1 MHNHS
6 NTSSTPPPLPLYQ
19 TAPGKPKP
27 VPPRLSQELAWV
39 GSLLFL
45 AIALLLLLLG
55 QSPAWSSLVGNIAI
69 NFLAVMVEALP
80 FMLIGSL
87 AGGLIEVFVPA
98 TWVERA
104 VRQHRIR
111 AVLLAGLLGLLL
123 PVCEC
128 AIVPVVRRLLGKGVP
143 LAAALTFLLAG
154 PIVNGIVAASTAIAY
169 SYDWIVPAVRLASG
183 YAIAVVV
190 GLLLGRWFNRDNG
203 LLPQWN
209 SGLPATCGHQGC
221 SHGGGR
227 ESSRIARLR
236 HALEHASDDFFG
248 VGFYLV
254 IGAFIAALVRS
265 IVPMDVFSHLLASPW
280 QAILLMMAMAVL
292 LNLCSEADAFIAA
305 SFRGILPGSAQMAFM
320 VLGPM
325 LDLKLLLMYLSVFR
339 KRLILALAVTVP
351 LAVLLVML
359 GLQRFFP
366 DLL

>member
-1 MHNHS
+1 MHNHG
-6 NTSSTPPPLPLYQ
+6 NTSSSPPPLPMHRP
-19 TAPGKPKP
+19 APGAPGP

-55 QSPAWSSLVGNIAI
+55 HSPAWSSLVGNIAI

-104 VRQHRIR
+104 VRRHRIR

-154 PIVNGIVAASTAIAY
+154 PIVNGIVAVSTAIAY
-169 SYDWIVPAVRLASG
+169 SYDWIVPAVRLVSG
-183 YAIAVVV
+183 YAIAVAV

-209 SGLPATCGHQGC
+209 SGLVTTCGHQGC
-221 SHGGGR
+221 SGGGGD
-227 ESSRIARLR
+227 SSRIARLR

-254 IGAFIAALVRS
+254 IGGFIAALVRS
-265 IVPMDVFSHLLASPW
+265 VVPMEVFSHLMASPW
-280 QAILLMMAMAVL
+280 QAVLLMMAMAVL

-305 SFRGILPGSAQMAFM
+305 SFRGVLPGSAQMAFM

-325 LDLKLLLMYLSVFR
+325 LDVKLLLMYLSVFR
-339 KRLILALAVTVP
+339 KRLIIALAVTVP